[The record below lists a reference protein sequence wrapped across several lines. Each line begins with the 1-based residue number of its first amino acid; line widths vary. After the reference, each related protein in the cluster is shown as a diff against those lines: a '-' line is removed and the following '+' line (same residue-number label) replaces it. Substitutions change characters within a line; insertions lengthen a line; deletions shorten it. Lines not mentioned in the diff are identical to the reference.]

1 MIRKTLLTACLLLL
15 APAAIA
21 QQEDW
26 SDAASETVV
35 VTADARGPAVWKLR
49 RGEAEI
55 WILGTIG
62 PMPEDLEWNRD
73 SLNRFIAGARQLL
86 LPPAPDVNMVDAAWF
101 YLWHGD
107 LLRQPR
113 GQTLEASLPQPLRA
127 RFAAVQKLAGE
138 DAGRYAGD
146 IPLVAAMRLQRDFLS
161 KRDLSRSEPRRTV
174 ERMARRARIRITRMG
189 EFDLMPTVRAVLA
202 LPHERQRPCLEQAV
216 DDTERQARDA
226 AAAAEAWAQGD
237 IAQVKQHYAETR
249 LLECVAR
256 ASQQAGAVE
265 ALSVDLMVKGLDAA
279 LKTPGKTIAVISIG
293 PLLRRDGVLDRLM
306 AMGVTVEDEPQ

>member
-1 MIRKTLLTACLLLL
+1 MTCKLVLAACLLLL
-15 APAAIA
+15 TPAASA
-21 QQEDW
+21 QQEVW
-26 SDAASETVV
+26 SDANTETLVV
-35 VTADARGPAVWKLR
+35 NANARGPAVWKLR
-49 RGEAEI
+49 RGSGEV

-62 PMPEDLEWNRD
+62 PMPEGLEWNRD
-73 SLNRFIAGARQLL
+73 SLKPFMAGARQLL

-113 GQTLEASLPQPLRA
+113 GRTLESSLPEALRA
-127 RFAAVQKLAGE
+127 RFATARGLADR
-138 DAGRYAGD
+138 DADRYATD

-161 KRDLSRSEPRRTV
+161 ARELSRSEPRRTV
-174 ERMARRARIRITRMG
+174 EQMARRARVRISRMG

-216 DDTERQARDA
+216 DDTQRQARDA
-226 AAAAEAWAQGD
+226 GMAADAWADGD
-237 IAQVKQHYAETR
+237 IARVKQHYAETR

-293 PLLRRDGVLDRLM
+293 PLLRKDGVLDRLM
-306 AMGVTVEDEPQ
+306 ALGATVEDAPQ